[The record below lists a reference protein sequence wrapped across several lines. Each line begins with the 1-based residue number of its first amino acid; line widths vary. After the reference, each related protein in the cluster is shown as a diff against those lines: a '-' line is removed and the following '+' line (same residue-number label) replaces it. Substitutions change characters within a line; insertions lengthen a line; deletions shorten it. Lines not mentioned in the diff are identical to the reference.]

1 MEQIEAE
8 EERER
13 DEDQERGPFITDWSL
28 LGPFSTQEKHD
39 LDQDFLLEHGGE
51 TNILPRQEQKFR
63 NSKNQTLK
71 WRPTSGK
78 REAINLVKEI
88 GGLDDVT
95 AYAFCQI
102 ESPTEEYVAFGLGSD
117 DAVKVW
123 INGLMVHQSQESR
136 GVIIDQ
142 DQFIVKL
149 NSGSNTCLIKVS
161 QGMGDW
167 GFVIRSVDR
176 FPLNEGVMLS
186 GRLILEGK
194 NKDSFPLI
202 RLQAS
207 IDSSGTQFSQDWGTL
222 AHGDK
227 YQRVIRTTKGSRLKL
242 QAVARGIVLAEQ
254 DIELRSGQEKGV
266 DLIVDTGSSLA
277 LKVLNLGAVQSA
289 YEFVRT
295 LKERRQF
302 IRQRRGE
309 IMAEIAD
316 GTPQWE
322 TRPQEPWVLKLIF
335 GTPFPMNNWKHDEVF
350 GRNFP
355 IGGWGELVNL
365 SRLIFSGS
373 ILLLCCFQLFGRR
386 YSIHW
391 YWQVLKKYVAFSGRA
406 RRNEYW
412 MFHCCNALVFVIIP
426 MISSATLAF
435 IMGGDV
441 ELVLIVWGLSIGLY
455 GLGTLIPSLAVS
467 IRRLH
472 DIGRSGWLD
481 YSLDLVSV

>member
-1 MEQIEAE
+1 M
-8 EERER
+8 
-13 DEDQERGPFITDWSL
+13 
-28 LGPFSTQEKHD
+28 
-39 LDQDFLLEHGGE
+39 
-51 TNILPRQEQKFR
+51 
-63 NSKNQTLK
+63 
-71 WRPTSGK
+71 
-78 REAINLVKEI
+78 
-88 GGLDDVT
+88 
-95 AYAFCQI
+95 
-102 ESPTEEYVAFGLGSD
+102 
-117 DAVKVW
+117 
-123 INGLMVHQSQESR
+123 
-136 GVIIDQ
+136 
-142 DQFIVKL
+142 
-149 NSGSNTCLIKVS
+149 
-161 QGMGDW
+161 
-167 GFVIRSVDR
+167 
-176 FPLNEGVMLS
+176 
-186 GRLILEGK
+186 
-194 NKDSFPLI
+194 
-202 RLQAS
+202 
-207 IDSSGTQFSQDWGTL
+207 
-222 AHGDK
+222 
-227 YQRVIRTTKGSRLKL
+227 
-242 QAVARGIVLAEQ
+242 
-254 DIELRSGQEKGV
+254 

-316 GTPQWE
+316 GMPQWE

-391 YWQVLKKYVAFSGRA
+391 YWQVLKKYVVFSGRA
-406 RRNEYW
+406 SRNEYW
-412 MFHCCNALVFVIIP
+412 MFRCCNALVFVIIP

-467 IRRLH
+467 IHRLH